1 MVGKCCDV
9 SEHNTSPLYSLK
21 DLPQVN
27 SWVRWVETLKA
38 LVVVETSKLNL
49 SPTIGLKFDTK
60 THLVK
65 REIKLRFLRFRS

>member
-9 SEHNTSPLYSLK
+9 SEHNASPLCSLK

-38 LVVVETSKLNL
+38 LVVVETSKLQL
-49 SPTIGLKFDTK
+49 VPAIGLKIETK
-60 THLVK
+60 NTPDEK
-65 REIKLRFLRFRS
+65 RN